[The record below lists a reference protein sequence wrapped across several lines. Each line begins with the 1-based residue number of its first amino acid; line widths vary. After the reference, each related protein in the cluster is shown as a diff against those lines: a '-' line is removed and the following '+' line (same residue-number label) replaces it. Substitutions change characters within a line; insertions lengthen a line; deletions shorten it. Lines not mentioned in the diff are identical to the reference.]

1 MEMSVGGV
9 ANHEAPP
16 TDAVIP
22 EDPLLAETHYSQ
34 ASSLECVCVCVCVFL
49 MCVCLSV
56 CVCVCV
62 YVIT

>member
-16 TDAVIP
+16 IDVVIP

-34 ASSLECVCVCVCVFL
+34 ASSLECVCVLLCVCVG
-49 MCVCLSV
+49 VYYV

-62 YVIT
+62 